1 MEYTIPNNINTP
13 EPPPAPKKGYCQY
26 YSASDKKWVF
36 VKK

>member
-1 MEYTIPNNINTP
+1 MEYTIIIPNTP